1 MSRLPHAGVNL
12 DAIGWRTKNAG
23 DVKCRLRPSD
33 IWRRGAVKAAPIEPM
48 NQIHE
53 DIFDRDVSDEALE
66 AASGSRVGEMTTLM
80 NGSYCFTCVQDGET
94 VS

>member
-1 MSRLPHAGVNL
+1 
-12 DAIGWRTKNAG
+12 
-23 DVKCRLRPSD
+23 
-33 IWRRGAVKAAPIEPM
+33 M
-48 NQIHE
+48 NQTDE

-80 NGSYCFTCVQDGET
+80 NGSYCFTCAQEGET

>member
-1 MSRLPHAGVNL
+1 MPG
-12 DAIGWRTKNAG
+12 GKG
-23 DVKCRLRPSD
+23 RPRPKA
-33 IWRRGAVKAAPIEPM
+33 IWRRGTVKPAPIAPM
-48 NQIHE
+48 NQTDE

-80 NGSYCFTCVQDGET
+80 NGSYCFTCAQEGET